1 MAHAWTRTPA
11 LLAVPLVIWT
21 LVACKSDPM
30 PSEIAN
36 RPTTTGGSVTETPE
50 VLDNDPAL
58 VGTTW
63 RLVSMDGVTPIEG
76 TTITLE
82 LRARE
87 LVGSAGCNNYGGG
100 PDSGAYSA
108 TRGRFDVPALA
119 VTVVMCVE
127 PAGIIEQ
134 EEQYLKLFKL
144 TTGYQVTGT
153 ELSLVDENEQ
163 VRLVYQ
169 RVNP

>member
-1 MAHAWTRTPA
+1 MALSWIKTPV
-11 LLAVPLVIWT
+11 LLAVPFIIWA
-21 LVACKSDPM
+21 LVACKSDPVQS
-30 PSEIAN
+30 PTAN
-36 RPTTTGGSVTETPE
+36 RPTTSDESVTETPE
-50 VLDNDPAL
+50 SQDNDPAL

-63 RLVSMDGVTPIEG
+63 RLVSMDGATPIEG

-127 PAGIIEQ
+127 PVGVMEQ
-134 EEQYLKLFKL
+134 EERYLELFKM
-144 TTGYQVTGT
+144 TTGYRVTGI
-153 ELSLVDENEQ
+153 ELRLLDEDEQ

-169 RVNP
+169 RVNS